1 MCIIVVWPIIISF
14 VDAMTRMSN
23 VLLPFDY
30 NEEVEPVVAISR
42 AVDKS

>member
-14 VDAMTRMSN
+14 VDAITRMSSD
-23 VLLPFDY
+23 LLPLEY
-30 NEEVEPVVAISR
+30 NEEVKHVVVIAR